1 MMDQSETKSGGFPA
15 IRPLRW
21 VLMLAVPCGLI
32 FSTLQGDRNYGL
44 LSVILVILAMVPFF
58 LSFERRRPEARELV
72 VIAVM
77 AGIAALGRVAF
88 APIPNFK
95 PTSAIVIITAMTFGP
110 EAGFLT
116 GAVAALASNLFFG
129 QGPWTPWQMFCW
141 GMIGL
146 IAGMLKN
153 AGWLKNKWSLAAFG
167 FLTGFGFGWVMN
179 IWHVI
184 GFIKPITYQ
193 AVIAAYISSFWFDFT
208 HALSTLIF
216 LVILAKPWIKKLERI
231 KTKFGVMD
239 EGIPWRAEAES
250 EKP

>member
-1 MMDQSETKSGGFPA
+1 MLNQVEHKDRRSQ
-15 IRPLRW
+15 IIHILRW
-21 VLMLAVPCGLI
+21 ALMFTVPCGLI
-32 FSTLQGDRNYGL
+32 LSTLQGDRNYGL
-44 LSVILVILAMVPFF
+44 LSVILIILAMIPYF

-88 APIPNFK
+88 APIPHFK
-95 PTSAIVIITAMTFGP
+95 PTSAVVIITAMTFGP

-116 GAVAALASNLFFG
+116 GAVAAITSNLFFG

-146 IAGMLKN
+146 VAGMLRN
-153 AGWLKNKWSLAAFG
+153 AGWLKSKLSLATFG

-179 IWHVI
+179 IWYIV

-193 AVIAAYISSFWFDFT
+193 AIIAAYISSFWFDFT

-231 KTKFGVMD
+231 KTKFGLVD
-239 EGIPWRAEAES
+239 NEL
-250 EKP
+250 